1 MPSIIRIVLTIS
13 LVAAICLTATA
24 AARRPDDQWI
34 FFHFDGKD
42 FVPGRASDGSPSV
55 ALQTGMQ
62 PIVQVKGALVG
73 VPLPKGTGAIVGVC
87 FTEAS
92 GGKLKAVRPRS
103 VLYPQLPVEIRSG
116 SRLVLS
122 TQTDEQ
128 GFFQAVL
135 PAGTYQV
142 SSRRGNVEVN
152 VASGVTTMI
161 SLRVGKRMVD

>member
-1 MPSIIRIVLTIS
+1 
-13 LVAAICLTATA
+13 
-24 AARRPDDQWI
+24 
-34 FFHFDGKD
+34 
-42 FVPGRASDGSPSV
+42 
-55 ALQTGMQ
+55 MQ

-73 VPLPKGTGAIVGVC
+73 VPLSKGMGAIVGVC
-87 FTEAS
+87 FTETS

-116 SRLVLS
+116 SRLVVS